1 MAAMSLDAILR
12 TAAMPGAQNFLAEP
26 LLMQHEM
33 PARAQRRHRPRLLR
47 LASADGFA
55 ESKKGTGQIEVYRFL
70 RQHGQALKYVGCCR
84 VRSRFRQIVV
94 NHGWRDLCRL
104 SHPSVR

>member
-1 MAAMSLDAILR
+1 
-12 TAAMPGAQNFLAEP
+12 
-26 LLMQHEM
+26 
-33 PARAQRRHRPRLLR
+33 
-47 LASADGFA
+47 
-55 ESKKGTGQIEVYRFL
+55 
-70 RQHGQALKYVGCCR
+70 